1 MNNIRYFREKK
12 GYTQP
17 ELAKLVGLTP
27 GMISKIENCK
37 SDLKSKN
44 WKKLAQVLDCTVD
57 ELMGRMERS
66 DKYGRD

>member
-1 MNNIRYFREKK
+1 MNNIRCFGENQ

-37 SDLKSKN
+37 SDLKTKN
-44 WKKLAQVLDCTVD
+44 RKKLAQVLDCTVD
-57 ELMGRMERS
+57 KLMGRKE
-66 DKYGRD
+66 